1 MTGRPEPTSTFGDD
15 MHLTDDELVLHY
27 YGEMSEGAEARA
39 CAHLETCPVCREN
52 LTRLQRVMAAID
64 VMPIPEPDAFFEQRT
79 WARVESEVVRL
90 KLEPTAKAPEVL
102 RLKPDATRAKPE
114 ATRTAPWLPVSGGR
128 EAASSGTYAGGRLP
142 WRAMAWGAAAALVV
156 ITAFVAG
163 RFSSGPPAAVQSAA
177 RTEDAAHERVLL
189 VDLGDHLDRTETA
202 LVEFVSGTDG
212 RGIASGRARMEDL
225 VAANRLYRRT
235 AIAAGDRGV
244 ADVLDEL
251 ERVLIEIAGTSPEA
265 STDDL
270 DIVRRRIDTRG
281 LLFKVRVMRGE
292 LQQRAKEPAR
302 KQGQDTT
309 L

>member
-1 MTGRPEPTSTFGDD
+1 

-39 CAHLETCPVCREN
+39 CAHLDGCPACREN
-52 LTRLQRVMAAID
+52 LAKLQRVMAAID
-64 VMPIPEPDAFFEQRT
+64 TVPVAEPDNWFEQRT
-79 WARVESEVVRL
+79 WARLQPALGRR
-90 KLEPTAKAPEVL
+90 P
-102 RLKPDATRAKPE
+102 R
-114 ATRTAPWLPVSGGR
+114 RTWQ
-128 EAASSGTYAGGRLP
+128 LP
-142 WRAMAWGAAAALVV
+142 WGAIAWGAAAALIV
-156 ITAFVAG
+156 IAAFVAG
-163 RFSSGPPAAVQSAA
+163 RFTSTPPAAIQTAA
-177 RTEDAAHERVLL
+177 TDAQAQDRVLL

-212 RGIASGRARMEDL
+212 REAASGRARVEDL

-235 AIAAGDRGV
+235 ALSTGDRGV

-270 DIVRRRIDTRG
+270 DVVRRRIDTRG
-281 LLFKVRVMRGE
+281 LLFKVRVMRDE
-292 LQQRAKEPAR
+292 LQQRAKEPVR
-302 KQGQDTT
+302 RQGQDTT